1 VGNFEFECNEW
12 GIGGATP
19 REWSIS
25 DASPM
30 FIQYPF
36 AITTNLTPP
45 PRVLRS
51 HVQIVQST
59 LQRVAAVETEYD
71 FLEFFLPETLF
82 HTFPIVT
89 PELFCKPEHDRNR
102 AESVRQNALKP
113 LRHKDPPSRNK
124 TSDNQQFSERTGT
137 ITHTNRMPD
146 TTIWA
151 FGGLIDQSFSS
162 AARGTQSKSMKI
174 LWAGYLRRN

>member
-1 VGNFEFECNEW
+1 LNATNGESGAQRPGN
-12 GIGGATP
+12 GISRTRRQCLFNIHLQSP
-19 REWSIS
+19 QIS
-25 DASPM
+25 
-30 FIQYPF
+30 
-36 AITTNLTPP
+36 P

-71 FLEFFLPETLF
+71 FLEFLPETLF